1 MHEEMSLIKEMKQRF
16 WIDMHR
22 TARTAQVLA
31 LLFTVIFAISNVST
45 IQSTFVPELK
55 SKSMISIDLPSLK
68 REWPIRIVFVG
79 YNRSYINTTKL
90 FEQLPKSSTIEYED
104 QTVAHSADYTVRFAG
119 DVYYNNT
126 LSLLRNNSISGI
138 DIGSKINVQK
148 LIENRDGISSDTN
161 FFEPL
166 DGTRINATA
175 VEMWYDQHPFVQSVS
190 SGFVIYIL
198 NTTEYASEL
207 PFEEHWYEYDYENP
221 DTGVPE
227 YYFDSFRTNPPSGM
241 QMNAFGGRNNKFIID
256 PFAYQWY
263 LKYARY
269 WYNDSLA
276 IGDSWPVYMLTNFSE
291 VLQGLDLS
299 SPNDVNSLTDYFGEY
314 CSDVVETLF
323 LPGSEENGRYLAPR
337 NLESTLAPPNVSI
350 DIYSIDRDIRSYTW
364 IANGDF
370 ISSQLSNL
378 LPFRDISFSLVYNN
392 LDDVSSLNQSFWSNA
407 HTNASGVYFNGT
419 SFNMVNSIDPL
430 HLNIFLGEHLT
441 LTTING
447 SNTFLVQH
455 SSGIICADYLDISDG
470 TVNFGLSERILQVI
484 GEIIGIRNAIH
495 SNLFISDFSRGLMG
509 FLTRVGH
516 YSLFEKSASWR
527 MFLDQFEMEIR
538 QQFIANLSSLPETLP
553 SKTSGAISNAL
564 LRFGYVSN
572 DLTNHKPLSAYN
584 MLLSMNNW
592 TRRIISSLTDSLRP
606 EIFGWNFTHP
616 ANSFA
621 SFPVWANVSETGS
634 GIENVSFVV
643 TRNNYVS
650 KHLLHYNGSLFTA
663 QIPALRLNATF
674 EVYIEAYDWA
684 TNRAE
689 SYSVVLDLRPTGP
702 PPLDPWATAPIVTL
716 GSGAVLMFVVI
727 LALIYDKRKN
737 N

>member
-1 MHEEMSLIKEMKQRF
+1 
-16 WIDMHR
+16 MHR
-22 TARTAQVLA
+22 TVQTAQVLTI
-31 LLFTVIFAISNVST
+31 LFTLMFVISNVST
-45 IQSTFVPELK
+45 MQSAVTPEHK
-55 SKSMISIDLPSLK
+55 SKSMISIDLPAIK
-68 REWPIRIVFVG
+68 REWPIKIVFVG
-79 YNRSYINTTKL
+79 YNQSYINTTRL
-90 FEQLPKSSTIEYED
+90 VEQLPVSSTIEYEN
-104 QTVAHSADYTVRFAG
+104 QTVTHSADYNFRFAG

-148 LIENRDGISSDTN
+148 LLENRDGLSTDTD
-161 FFEPL
+161 FFESL
-166 DGTRINATA
+166 NGTRINATA
-175 VEMWYDQHPFVQSVS
+175 VEMWYDQHPFVQTGS

-207 PFEEHWYEYDYENP
+207 PFKEHWYEYDYENP

-227 YYFDSFRTNPPSGM
+227 YYFDPFRTHPPSGL
-241 QMNAFGGRNNKFIID
+241 QMNAFGGIKNKFIID

-276 IGDSWPVYMLTNFSE
+276 IGDSWPAYMLTNFSE
-291 VLQGLDLS
+291 MLQGLDLS
-299 SPNDVNSLTDYFGEY
+299 SPNDVNSLTDYFSAY

-323 LPGSEENGRYLAPR
+323 LPGSKENGRYLTPR
-337 NLESTLAPPNVSI
+337 NLESTLEPPNVSI
-350 DIYSIDRDIRSYTW
+350 DIYSIDRDISSYTW

-370 ISSQLSNL
+370 ITSQLSIL
-378 LPFRDISFSLVYNN
+378 LPLRDISFSLAYNN
-392 LDDVSSLNQSFWSNA
+392 LDDVPSLNQSFWNNA

-419 SFNMVNSIDPL
+419 SFNMVNSVDPL
-430 HLNIFLGEHLT
+430 HLNIFLGEHLI
-441 LTTING
+441 LTTTNG

-455 SSGIICADYLDISDG
+455 SSGIICTDYLDISDG
-470 TVNFGLSERILQVI
+470 TVNFGLSQRILQVI
-484 GEIIGIRNAIH
+484 GETIGLKNAIH
-495 SNLFISDFSRGLMG
+495 SNLFISDFSHGLMG
-509 FLTRVGH
+509 SLTRLDQ

-527 MFLDQFEMEIR
+527 VFLDQFEMVVR

-553 SKTSGAISNAL
+553 SKTSGVLSNAL
-564 LRFGYVSN
+564 LRFDYISN
-572 DLTNHKPLSAYN
+572 DLTKHNPLSAYSV
-584 MLLSMNNW
+584 LLSMNNW

-606 EIFGWNFTHP
+606 EIIGWNFTRP

-643 TRNNYVS
+643 TRNNYMS
-650 KHLLHYNGSLFTA
+650 KHLLHFNGSLFTA

-674 EVYIEAYDWA
+674 NVYIEAYDWA

-689 SYSVVLDLRPTGP
+689 SYSVVLDLRPRGP
-702 PPLDPWATAPIVTL
+702 SPLDPWATAPIVIL
-716 GSGAVLMFVVI
+716 GSGAVLIVVLTI
-727 LALIYDKRKN
+727 AIIFDKRQN